1 MRNRNQLILGLGM
14 ILLGAIYL
22 AANLLQIDLGRIF
35 WPLILILIG
44 VWMLLRPRV
53 AMDNW
58 IGGVSFIGDVSRR
71 GAWLVVDQDIRSF
84 VGDVD
89 LDFSQTEV
97 PDGETH
103 FRIQGFVGDVDINVP
118 AGIGVS
124 LSTSGVVS
132 EVRFFGKKRTSV
144 FGPVQMQTDGYAQA
158 AKRIRFTLD
167 CFVSDV
173 TILAS

>member
-35 WPLILILIG
+35 WPLILILVG

-58 IGGVSFIGDVSRR
+58 IGGARFIGDVSRR
-71 GAWLVVDQDIRSF
+71 GAWQVVDQDIRSF

-89 LDFSQTEV
+89 LDFSQAEV
-97 PDGETH
+97 PDGETR
-103 FRIQGFVGDVDINVP
+103 FRIQSFVGDVDIIVP
-118 AGIGVS
+118 EGLGVS
-124 LSTSGVVS
+124 IAASGVVS
-132 EVRFFGKKRTSV
+132 EVRFFGRKQTSV
-144 FGPVQMQTDGYAQA
+144 FGPVEMQTDGYAGA
-158 AKRIRFTLD
+158 GKKIKITLD

-173 TILAS
+173 SVLTA

>member
-14 ILLGAIYL
+14 ILLGVIYL
-22 AANLLQIDLGRIF
+22 AANIIQIDLGRIF
-35 WPLILILIG
+35 WPLLLILIG

-58 IGGVSFIGDVSRR
+58 ISGFTFIGDISRR
-71 GAWLVVDQDIRSF
+71 GAWQVVDQDIRSF
-84 VGDVD
+84 VGDID
-89 LDFSQTEV
+89 MDFSQTEV

-103 FRIQGFVGDVDINVP
+103 FRIQSFVGDVDIIVP

-132 EVRFFGKKRTSV
+132 EVRFFGRKQTSV
-144 FGPVQMQTDGYAQA
+144 FGPVEMRTDGYAGA
-158 AKRIRFTLD
+158 DKKIKISLD

-173 TILAS
+173 LVVTG

>member
-44 VWMLLRPRV
+44 VWMLLRPRA
-53 AMDNW
+53 AMGNW
-58 IGGVSFIGDVSRR
+58 IRGVSFVGDVSRH
-71 GAWLVVDQDIRSF
+71 GAWQVVDQDIRAF

-89 LDFSQTEV
+89 LDFSHAEV

-103 FRIQGFVGDVDINVP
+103 FRIQSFVGDVDLIVP

-124 LSTSGVVS
+124 ISTSGVVS
-132 EVRFFGKKRTSV
+132 EVRFFGRKQTSV
-144 FGPVQMQTDGYAQA
+144 FRPVSMQTDGYAGA
-158 AKRIRFTLD
+158 EKRIGLTLD

-173 TILAS
+173 SVFAS